1 MSSNIDIDPVTKKEF
16 QEAAGAA
23 FDSVVAELGEIDW
36 EEIDY
41 QAIAEMFFFNGFLQ
55 GCLAMTDE
63 GNTDLK
69 ETLYML
75 KQEIAYQTKEK

>member
-1 MSSNIDIDPVTKKEF
+1 MSHDIHIDPITKQEF
-16 QEAAGAA
+16 NDAVCEA
-23 FDSVVAELGEIDW
+23 FDSVVAELGEIDC
-36 EEIDY
+36 EEIPY
-41 QAIAEMFFFNGFLQ
+41 QHIAEMFFFNGFLQ

-75 KQEIAYQTKEK
+75 KQEIAYQTKQ